1 MMQYLG
7 FVFGIFGLMA
17 YLELSEM
24 KKRVSSLEEE
34 LTKLKGTTYHE
45 ERTSL
50 LQAASSYIGEKV
62 RIELKEDQG
71 DVDIINYGNTKY
83 GSIVIQEADDTWLK
97 IIVETPKGRKEKL
110 IRMESIERI
119 SLIKE

>member
-1 MMQYLG
+1 MQYIA

-34 LTKLKGTTYHE
+34 LTKLKGTSYHE

-50 LQAASSYIGEKV
+50 LQAARSYIGEKV
-62 RIELKEDQG
+62 RLELKEDQG
-71 DVDIINYGNTKY
+71 DLDILNYGNTKH
-83 GSIVIQEADDTWLK
+83 GSIVIQEADDTWLR

>member
-1 MMQYLG
+1 MQYLG

-34 LTKLKGTTYHE
+34 LTKLKGTAYHE

-50 LQAASSYIGEKV
+50 LQAARSYIGEKV

-97 IIVETPKGRKEKL
+97 ITIESPRGRKEKL

-119 SLIKE
+119 TLIKE

>member
-1 MMQYLG
+1 MQYLG

-50 LQAASSYIGEKV
+50 LQAARSYIGEKV

>member
-1 MMQYLG
+1 MQYIA

-34 LTKLKGTTYHE
+34 LTKLKGTSYHE

-50 LQAASSYIGEKV
+50 LQAARSYIGEKV
-62 RIELKEDQG
+62 RLELKEDQG
-71 DVDIINYGNTKY
+71 DPDILNYGNTKH
-83 GSIVIQEADDTWLK
+83 GSIVIQEADDTWLR

>member
-1 MMQYLG
+1 MQYLG

-34 LTKLKGTTYHE
+34 LTKLKGTSYHE
-45 ERTSL
+45 DRTSL
-50 LQAASSYIGEKV
+50 LQAARSYIGEKV
-62 RIELKEDQG
+62 RIELKEDHG
-71 DVDIINYGNTKY
+71 DVDIINYGNTKH

-97 IIVETPKGRKEKL
+97 ITIESPRGRKEKL

-119 SLIKE
+119 TLIKE